1 MDTVDPRPSDP
12 SVLQGTAGRVLFTR
26 MACRLV
32 SHVHREHQVI
42 FHCGGAAA
50 LFRVNGALHPLRS
63 GEMIL
68 VNPWQ
73 SHEML
78 VNPEGESVLLSIL
91 FNPAEVGGGSW
102 TGAGALL
109 FRQVHRAV
117 PRPLHCALDATV
129 QALMNAP
136 SFGVAQLRTVL
147 TALVRVVVDTSLER
161 DAAFGGTALARPY
174 DFRIQRAL
182 QFILRSG
189 CSNVRVDEL
198 PALAGMSRSHFFR
211 QFRRCLGVSP
221 HDVVDYVQIT
231 MAIERLGLCGR
242 PIRVIARDLGFTTSS
257 HFARFFA
264 NHLGT
269 SPRRYQR
276 ATLIV

>member
-1 MDTVDPRPSDP
+1 
-12 SVLQGTAGRVLFTR
+12 

-50 LFRVNGALHPLRS
+50 LFRVNGALQTLRS

-68 VNPWQ
+68 INPWQ

-78 VNPEGESVLLSIL
+78 VNPEGASVLLSIL
-91 FNPAEVGGGSW
+91 FDPAEAGPW
-102 TGAGALL
+102 TDAGALS
-109 FRQVHRAV
+109 FRQVHSAV
-117 PRPLHCALDATV
+117 PRPLHCALHATV
-129 QALMNAP
+129 RALMNAP

-147 TALVRVVVDTSLER
+147 TALIRVVIDTSLER
-161 DAAFGGTALARPY
+161 DAACEGSALARPY
-174 DFRIQRAL
+174 DFRIRRAL
-182 QFILRSG
+182 QFILRNG
-189 CSNVRVDEL
+189 CSDVRVNEL

-221 HDVVDYVQIT
+221 HDVIDYMQIT
-231 MAIERLGLCGR
+231 MAIERLGSCGR
-242 PIRVIARDLGFTTSS
+242 PIHLIARDLGFTTSS

>member
-1 MDTVDPRPSDP
+1 MNAVDPRLSGPV
-12 SVLQGTAGRVLFTR
+12 VLQGSAGRILFAP

-42 FHCGGAAA
+42 FHCGGAATA
-50 LFRVNGALHPLRS
+50 FRVDGVVHLLRP

-73 SHEML
+73 HHEKL
-78 VNPEGESVLLSIL
+78 ASPDGASVLLSVL
-91 FNPAEVGGGSW
+91 FDPAETDEDSPVRS
-102 TGAGALL
+102 GALS
-109 FRQVHRAV
+109 FHRAHGLA
-117 PRPLHCALDATV
+117 PPPLRCALHAAIRALTTV
-129 QALMNAP
+129 QMSGAAGPDAALAVLVRAIIGTCLER
-136 SFGVAQLRTVL
+136 GVAP
-147 TALVRVVVDTSLER
+147 E
-161 DAAFGGTALARPY
+161 GTALARPY
-174 DFRIQRAL
+174 DFRIQRAF

-189 CSNVRVDEL
+189 RTDLRVDDL

-221 HDVVDYVQIT
+221 QNVIDYVQIT
-231 MAIERLGLCGR
+231 AAIQKLASCGQ
-242 PIRVIARDLGFTTSS
+242 PIGAIARDLGFTTSS

-269 SPRRYQR
+269 SPHRYR
-276 ATLIV
+276 LSTFAV